1 MTGLR
6 TDENLTGSRL
16 ELQET
21 SPDSRSDGV
30 KLVSAHFKAASCCV
44 SRKLGDVGVFTR
56 QRSADPTDPPQLSHQ
71 PSSRVLHA
79 SHMTRHVLQ
88 RMGANIPALINR

>member
-6 TDENLTGSRL
+6 TDENLTGSWL

-30 KLVSAHFKAASCCV
+30 KLVSAHFEAASCCV
-44 SRKLGDVGVFTR
+44 SRKLGDVGVFAR
-56 QRSADPTDPPQLSHQ
+56 QRSADPTDPHQ

-79 SHMTRHVLQ
+79 GHMTHHVLR
-88 RMGANIPALINR
+88 RMGANIPALINC